1 MITAKAEAKNIFLF
15 IKSLDAATRIFHKD
29 RSNEM
34 KFGLSFHILS
44 VEIIAIELNLFES
57 G

>member
-1 MITAKAEAKNIFLF
+1 MEEAKKIFLF